1 MTAATYNAEVETG
14 LSVINVLLVPANII
28 ARAFVL
34 AKLWAWFVVPLGV
47 ASISMSHTYGLS
59 LIPTA
64 LLLGISTEPDGPT
77 RDAVKKSF
85 IRAFFIYPFLLLLG
99 WITLQ
104 VMQP

>member
-59 LIPTA
+59 LISTA
-64 LLLGISTEPDGPT
+64 LLLGISTEPSGTT
-77 RDAVKKSF
+77 RDAVNKSF